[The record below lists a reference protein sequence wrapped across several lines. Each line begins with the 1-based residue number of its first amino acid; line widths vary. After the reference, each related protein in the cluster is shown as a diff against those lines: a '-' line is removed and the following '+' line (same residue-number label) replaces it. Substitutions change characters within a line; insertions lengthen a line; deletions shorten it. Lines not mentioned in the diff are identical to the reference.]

1 MGCRVSDT
9 GAAQGP
15 DRNPIKARHTM
26 MNTSLAIKENHS
38 LKELT
43 TFRIGGP
50 ARFFA
55 AVATEGQARGALAFA
70 RESRVPVF
78 VLGGG
83 SNILVSDA
91 GFPGLVILN
100 RIQGRE
106 TRLEGGY
113 AHMRAGAGE
122 EWDAIVHYCVEN
134 GWQGVECLSGI
145 PGTAGAAPVQNIG
158 AYGQSADAVVSE
170 VRALHRESGEVVV
183 FSNPACGFGYRT
195 SFFNSAG
202 SGKYLITSVLFRL
215 IRDAAP
221 DLSYRDLRE
230 YFSGRGEISLARVR
244 KAVLEIRNTKGL
256 LTLHGYDVFQSAGS
270 FFKNPLMPAGQFEEL
285 RRKVQDAGGCT
296 AWAWPQPSGEV
307 KVSAAC
313 LIQCAGFSRGFRQG
327 KVGLSPRHAL
337 ILVNYQ
343 DASADE
349 IIAFAREIQ
358 EKVRERF
365 GVLLKPEVQLVGF
378 STPNP
383 LL

>member
-1 MGCRVSDT
+1 MMGAS
-9 GAAQGP
+9 P
-15 DRNPIKARHTM
+15 DIR
-26 MNTSLAIKENHS
+26 ENYP

-55 AVATEGQARGALAFA
+55 AVATEEQAQEALAFS
-70 RESRVPVF
+70 REAGVPVF

-106 TRLEGGY
+106 VRREGEEVLV
-113 AHMRAGAGE
+113 RAGAGE
-122 EWDAIVHYCVEN
+122 EWDALVRHCVEN
-134 GWQGVECLSGI
+134 SWQGVECLSGI

-158 AYGQSADAVVSE
+158 AYGQSAGAVVAE
-170 VRALHRESGEVVV
+170 VRTLRVESGERVV
-183 FSNPACGFGYRT
+183 FNNPECGFGYRT
-195 SFFNSAG
+195 SFFNAAG
-202 SGKYLITSVLFRL
+202 AGKYLITSVLFRL
-215 IRDAAP
+215 IRGGAP
-221 DLSYRDLRE
+221 DLSYRDLQKH
-230 YFSGRGEISLARVR
+230 FSGRGEVSLAQVR
-244 KAVLEIRNTKGL
+244 EAVLEIRNAKGL
-256 LTLHGYDVFQSAGS
+256 LTLEGYDVFRSAGS
-270 FFKNPLMPAGQFEEL
+270 FFRNPLIPGGQFEEL
-285 RRKVQDAGGCT
+285 RRQVQDAGGCT

-313 LIQCAGFSRGFRQG
+313 LIQCAGFPRGHRQG
-327 KVGLSPRHAL
+327 RVGLSPRHAL

-343 DASADE
+343 DASSGE
-349 IIAFAREIQ
+349 VVAFAREVQ
-358 EKVRERF
+358 ERVKERF

-378 STPNP
+378 SPPHP